1 MEARLADQTQ
11 LLFRDGESVTRR
23 EILNVVHARAESV
36 ADFGAEYFAGFDTF
50 RGLTYTSSMPMIA
63 ALLRDHD
70 FRDFECIFGHGG
82 ILSREAADVLAFQA
96 VVQGDLER
104 QFLRLKGVTDERRRM
119 LYDRIAD
126 GSVRFFVVK
135 DAIAHAKVY
144 LLSHDPPVRDAEGVG
159 GGGVSARAGVASDGV
174 DGNACSI
181 RRRVIVGSANLS
193 ERAFS
198 GRQAETL
205 IVFDNDDLA
214 WGHYLAQ
221 YEAVRD
227 ASTSRVPISPEPAP
241 VEQVRVERTPAL
253 VEAEENPEGTTLY
266 LPSQGLDEAEASYP
280 SVTARMEAIRPAI
293 RRGMAGA
300 PRPDRRGNLKLTPR
314 IVREIVRVV
323 RSRDAEAG
331 PRTYLARTGDTFTLS
346 DAPYP
351 LDADPDAVRADV
363 AAWLAFFDNY
373 EHGFVGD
380 VPRLQRDYFTFMC
393 WFYFAPLMC
402 DLRNAALR
410 RNAFSFDQPM
420 FAVLYGSSNC
430 GKTSLVEALM
440 ASMFG
445 HPRIVDTQDF
455 TPGRLRGLQQS
466 YKRFPVVFDDVT
478 RDRFN
483 RYADE
488 IVKDETI
495 PFAEYPCFALSMN
508 ADARSFKS
516 EIVKRCLMIYT
527 RTALPGDNT
536 AARRQLQRSVAAIR
550 ERMSTSLYREYL
562 RRMQQELDGEEVL
575 LPTDERAAPDDPD
588 ATDALL
594 RSSSV
599 LSALFRENLPPE
611 RELPGWC
618 TTMTLAEYQER
629 AFERPRRI
637 LAGLLSP
644 ERFSPERR
652 PPEQCWTVAGENVL
666 LAVSPIEFGRTRA
679 DIPDWL
685 LDDTG
690 SASGQIALNRKLT
703 EEFLGTAVRR
713 PRRWGWWGR

>member
-1 MEARLADQTQ
+1 MADQPQ
-11 LLFRDGESVTRR
+11 LLFEDAESVTRR
-23 EILNVVHARAESV
+23 KVLNVVHARAESV
-36 ADFGAEYFAGFDTF
+36 ADFGANYFAGFDTF

-82 ILSREAADVLAFQA
+82 ILSRETADVLAFQS
-96 VVQGDLER
+96 VVRSDLER
-104 QFLRLKGVTDERRRM
+104 QILRLKGVTDERRQM

-126 GSVRFFVVK
+126 GSVRFRVVK
-135 DAIAHAKVY
+135 DAIAHAKIY
-144 LLSHDPPVRDAEGVG
+144 LLSGGPPEVDTEASGDSAADA
-159 GGGVSARAGVASDGV
+159 
-174 DGNACSI
+174 
-181 RRRVIVGSANLS
+181 RRRVIAGSANLS

-205 IVFDNDDLA
+205 IVFDQDDLA
-214 WGHYLAQ
+214 WQHYLGQ

-227 ASTSRVPISPEPAP
+227 ASTSRVPVSPDPAP
-241 VEQVRVERTPAL
+241 VEQVHIERTPAL
-253 VEAEENPEGTTLY
+253 VEAEENPEGATLY
-266 LPSQGLDEAEASYP
+266 LPAQGLEEAEASYP
-280 SVTARMEAIRPAI
+280 SVVARMEAIKPAI

-300 PRPDRRGNLKLTPR
+300 SRPDRRGNLRLTPR

-323 RSRDAEAG
+323 RSRDAQAG
-331 PRTYLARTGDTFTLS
+331 PPTYLGRTGDAFTLS

-351 LDADPDAVRADV
+351 LDADPDAVRGDV

-410 RNAFSFDQPM
+410 SNAFSFDQPL

-550 ERMSTSLYREYL
+550 ERMGTSLYREYL
-562 RRMQQELDGEEVL
+562 RRMLAELDGTEAADA
-575 LPTDERAAPDDPD
+575 TDSLAAADDSD
-588 ATDALL
+588 VTDALL
-594 RSSSV
+594 LSSTV
-599 LSALFRENLPPE
+599 LTKLFRENLPAE
-611 RELPGWC
+611 RELPDWC
-618 TTMTLAEYQER
+618 STMTLAEYQQR

-637 LAGLLSP
+637 LAALLSP
-644 ERFSPERR
+644 ERYSPERR
-652 PPEQCWTVAGENVL
+652 PPEQCWTVAGDNVL
-666 LAVSPIEFGRTRA
+666 VAVAPIEFTRTRT

-685 LDDTG
+685 LDDTA

-703 EEFLGTAVRR
+703 GDFLGSPVRR
-713 PRRWGWWGR
+713 PRRWGWWRR

>member
-1 MEARLADQTQ
+1 MADQPQ
-11 LLFRDGESVTRR
+11 LLFQDAESVTRR
-23 EILNVVHARAESV
+23 EVLNVVHARAESV
-36 ADFGAEYFAGFDTF
+36 ADFGAQYFAGFDRF
-50 RGLTYTSSMPMIA
+50 RGLTYTSSIPMIA

-82 ILSREAADVLAFQA
+82 ILSRETADILAFQS
-96 VVQGDLER
+96 VVRGDLER
-104 QFLRLKGVTDERRRM
+104 QFLRLKGVADERRQI
-119 LYDRIAD
+119 LYDRIAA
-126 GSVRFFVVK
+126 GSVRFLVVK
-135 DAIAHAKVY
+135 DAIAHAKIY
-144 LLSHDPPVRDAEGVG
+144 LLSGSGPDEPGDCPVPE
-159 GGGVSARAGVASDGV
+159 
-174 DGNACSI
+174 
-181 RRRVIVGSANLS
+181 RRRVIAGSANLS

-205 IVFDNDDLA
+205 IVFDQDEVA
-214 WGHYLAQ
+214 WDHYGTQ

-227 ASTSRVPISPEPAP
+227 ASTSRVPVSPDPTP
-241 VEQVRVERTPAL
+241 VEQVRIERTPAL
-253 VEAEENPEGTTLY
+253 VEAEENADGTTLY
-266 LPSQGLDEAEASYP
+266 LPAQGAEEAEASFP
-280 SVTARMEAIRPAI
+280 SVVARMEAIKPAI

-300 PRPDRRGNLKLTPR
+300 SRPDRRGNLKLTPR

-323 RSRDAEAG
+323 RSRDAQAG
-331 PRTYLARTGDTFTLS
+331 PPTYLARTGDAFTLS
-346 DAPYP
+346 DAPFP
-351 LDADPDAVRADV
+351 LDADPDAVRGDV
-363 AAWLAFFDNY
+363 AAWLDFFDNY
-373 EHGFVGD
+373 EQGFVGD

-410 RNAFSFDQPM
+410 SNAFSFDQPL
-420 FAVLYGSSNC
+420 FAVLFGSSNC

-495 PFAEYPCFALSMN
+495 PFHEYPCFALSMN

-536 AARRQLQRSVAAIR
+536 AARRRLQRSVAAIR
-550 ERMSTSLYREYL
+550 ERMSTSLYRAYL
-562 RRMQQELDGEEVL
+562 QRMLAELDCQE
-575 LPTDERAAPDDPD
+575 AAPPADDAD
-588 ATDALL
+588 STDALL
-594 RSSSV
+594 LSSSV
-599 LSALFRENLPPE
+599 LCALFRENLPPD
-611 RELPGWC
+611 RQPPAWC
-618 TTMTLAEYQER
+618 DAMTLAEYQQR

-637 LAGLLSP
+637 LAGLLGPDRYSA
-644 ERFSPERR
+644 ERR
-652 PPEQCWTVAGENVL
+652 PKEQCWTISGDNLLVAV
-666 LAVSPIEFGRTRA
+666 APIEFTRTRA

-685 LDDTG
+685 LDDTA
-690 SASGQIALNRKLT
+690 SASGQLALNRRLT
-703 EEFLGTAVRR
+703 EDFLGSPVRR
-713 PRRWGWWGR
+713 PRRWAWWRR

>member
-1 MEARLADQTQ
+1 M
-11 LLFRDGESVTRR
+11 TRR
-23 EILNVVHARAESV
+23 DVLNVVHARADSV
-36 ADFGAEYFAGFDTF
+36 ADFGPGHFAGFDTF
-50 RGLTYTSSMPMIA
+50 RGLTYTSSIPMIA

-70 FRDFECIFGHGG
+70 FADFECIFGHGG
-82 ILSREAADVLAFQA
+82 ILSREAEDILAFQA
-96 VVQGDLER
+96 VVRGDLER
-104 QFLRLKGVTDERRRM
+104 QLLRLDGVTDERRQT
-119 LYDRIAD
+119 LYDRIAA
-126 GSVRFFVVK
+126 GSVRFLVVK
-135 DAIAHAKVY
+135 DAIAHAKIY
-144 LLSHDPPVRDAEGVG
+144 LLS
-159 GGGVSARAGVASDGV
+159 GGVIG
-174 DGNACSI
+174 ACAAPD
-181 RRRVIVGSANLS
+181 RRRVIAGSANLS

-205 IVFDNDDLA
+205 IVFDEDDIA
-214 WGHYLAQ
+214 WDHYSAQ

-227 ASTSRVPISPEPAP
+227 ASTTRVPISSDLTP
-241 VEQVRVERTPAL
+241 VDHVRIERTPAL
-253 VEAEENPEGTTLY
+253 VEAEENPDGTTLY
-266 LPSQGLDEAEASYP
+266 VPGQDAEEAEASFP
-280 SVTARMEAIRPAI
+280 SVVARMEAIKPAI
-293 RRGMAGA
+293 RRGLAGA
-300 PRPDRRGNLKLTPR
+300 SRPDRRGNLRLTPR

-331 PRTYLARTGDTFTLS
+331 PPIYLARNGDAFTLS
-346 DAPYP
+346 DAPFL
-351 LDADPDAVRADV
+351 LDAEPEAVRGDV
-363 AAWLAFFDNY
+363 AAWLSFFDNY

-410 RNAFSFDQPM
+410 SNAFSFDQPL

-430 GKTSLVEALM
+430 GKTSLVETLM

-455 TPGRLRGLQQS
+455 TPGKLRGLQQS
-466 YKRFPVVFDDVT
+466 YRRFPVVFDDVT

-550 ERMSTSLYREYL
+550 ERMTTSLYRAYVKATL
-562 RRMQQELDGEEVL
+562 AELD
-575 LPTDERAAPDDPD
+575 RQD
-588 ATDALL
+588 ATSSGDGADSTDALFL
-594 RSSSV
+594 SSSV
-599 LSALFRENLPPE
+599 LSGLFRESLAPDRQLPD
-611 RELPGWC
+611 WC
-618 TTMTLAEYQER
+618 APMTLAEYQQR
-629 AFERPRRI
+629 AFERPRRM
-637 LAGLLSP
+637 LTGLLSP
-644 ERFSPERR
+644 DRYSSERR
-652 PPEQCWTVAGENVL
+652 PPEQCWTISGENL
-666 LAVSPIEFGRTRA
+666 LVSVSPIEFTRTRA

-685 LDDTG
+685 LDDAA
-690 SASGQIALNRKLT
+690 SASGQIALNRQFT
-703 EEFLGTAVRR
+703 QDFLDRR
-713 PRRWGWWGR
+713 IKRPYRWMWWQR

>member
-1 MEARLADQTQ
+1 MADQPQ
-11 LLFRDGESVTRR
+11 LLFEDAESVTRR
-23 EILNVVHARAESV
+23 EVLNVVHARAESI
-36 ADFGAEYFAGFDTF
+36 ADFGGQYFAGFDTF
-50 RGLTYTSSMPMIA
+50 RGLTYTSSVPMIA

-82 ILSREAADVLAFQA
+82 ILSRETADVLAFQA
-96 VVQGDLER
+96 VVRGDLER
-104 QFLRLKGVTDERRRM
+104 QILRLKGVTDERRQA

-126 GSVRFFVVK
+126 GSVRFLVVK
-135 DAIAHAKVY
+135 DAIAHAKIY
-144 LLSHDPPVRDAEGVG
+144 LLSGGNAKGANALSGSIEGDG
-159 GGGVSARAGVASDGV
+159 QEGASDGSAP
-174 DGNACSI
+174 D
-181 RRRVIVGSANLS
+181 RRRVIAGSANLS

-205 IVFDNDDLA
+205 IVFDDDRVA
-214 WGHYLAQ
+214 WDHYVAQ

-227 ASTSRVPISPEPAP
+227 ASTSRVPISPDPAP
-241 VEQVRVERTPAL
+241 VEQVHIERTPAL
-253 VEAEENPEGTTLY
+253 VEAEENPEGTMLY
-266 LPSQGLDEAEASYP
+266 LPAQGLEEAEASYP
-280 SVTARMEAIRPAI
+280 SVVARMEAVKPAI

-300 PRPDRRGNLKLTPR
+300 SRPDRRGNLRLTPR

-331 PRTYLARTGDTFTLS
+331 PPTYLARTGDAFTLS

-351 LDADPDAVRADV
+351 LEADPDAVRGDV

-410 RNAFSFDQPM
+410 SNAFSFDQPL

-536 AARRQLQRSVAAIR
+536 AARRRLQRSVAAIR
-550 ERMSTSLYREYL
+550 ERMSTSLFREYL
-562 RRMQQELDGEEVL
+562 RRMLAELDDME
-575 LPTDERAAPDDPD
+575 AADATNAIAAADNPDV
-588 ATDALL
+588 TDALL
-594 RSSSV
+594 LSSSV
-599 LSALFRENLPPE
+599 LSRLFCENLPPE
-611 RELPGWC
+611 RELPHWC
-618 TTMTLAEYQER
+618 TTMTLAEYQQR

-637 LAGLLSP
+637 LAALLSP
-644 ERFSPERR
+644 ERYSSERR
-652 PPEQCWTVAGENVL
+652 PPEQCWTVVGDNL
-666 LAVSPIEFGRTRA
+666 LVAVAPIEFTRTRA

-685 LDDTG
+685 LDDTA

-703 EEFLGTAVRR
+703 EDFLGSPLRR
-713 PRRWGWWGR
+713 SRRWGWWRR

>member
-1 MEARLADQTQ
+1 MADQPQ
-11 LLFRDGESVTRR
+11 LLFEDAESVTRR
-23 EILNVVHARAESV
+23 KVLNVVHARAESV
-36 ADFGAEYFAGFDTF
+36 ADFGADYFAGFDAF

-82 ILSREAADVLAFQA
+82 ILSRETADVLAFQA
-96 VVQGDLER
+96 VVRGDLER
-104 QFLRLKGVTDERRRM
+104 RILRLKGVTDERRQA

-126 GSVRFFVVK
+126 GSVRFRVVK
-135 DAIAHAKVY
+135 DAIAHAKIY
-144 LLSHDPPVRDAEGVG
+144 LLSG
-159 GGGVSARAGVASDGV
+159 GPAGVDTEDSGSSA
-174 DGNACSI
+174 ATA
-181 RRRVIVGSANLS
+181 RRRVIAGSANLS

-205 IVFDNDDLA
+205 IVFDQDNLA
-214 WGHYLAQ
+214 WDHYVAQ

-227 ASTSRVPISPEPAP
+227 ASTSRVPISPDPAP
-241 VEQVRVERTPAL
+241 AEQVHVERTPAL
-253 VEAEENPEGTTLY
+253 VEAGEKPEGTTLY
-266 LPSQGLDEAEASYP
+266 LPAQGLEEAEASYP
-280 SVTARMEAIRPAI
+280 SVVARMEAIKPAI

-300 PRPDRRGNLKLTPR
+300 SRPDRRGNLRLTPR

-331 PRTYLARTGDTFTLS
+331 PPTYLARTGDAFTLS

-351 LDADPDAVRADV
+351 LEADPKAVRGDV

-410 RNAFSFDQPM
+410 SNAFSFDQPL

-536 AARRQLQRSVAAIR
+536 AARRRLQRSVATIR
-550 ERMSTSLYREYL
+550 ERMGTSLYREYL
-562 RRMQQELDGEEVL
+562 GRMLTELDAGEAVDATESL
-575 LPTDERAAPDDPD
+575 AAADDPD

-594 RSSSV
+594 LSSSV
-599 LSALFRENLPPE
+599 LSALFRENLPPD

-618 TTMTLAEYQER
+618 TTMTLAEYQQR
-629 AFERPRRI
+629 AFERPRRL
-637 LAGLLSP
+637 LAALLSP
-644 ERFSPERR
+644 ERYSPERR

-666 LAVSPIEFGRTRA
+666 VAVAPIEFSRTRA

-685 LDDTG
+685 LDDTA
-690 SASGQIALNRKLT
+690 SASGQVALNRKLT
-703 EEFLGTAVRR
+703 EDFLGIPVRR
-713 PRRWGWWGR
+713 PRRWRWWRR

>member
-1 MEARLADQTQ
+1 MADQPQ
-11 LLFRDGESVTRR
+11 LLFEDAESVTRR
-23 EILNVVHARAESV
+23 EVLNVVHARAESI
-36 ADFGAEYFAGFDTF
+36 ADFGGQYFAGFDTF
-50 RGLTYTSSMPMIA
+50 RGLTYTSSVPMIA

-82 ILSREAADVLAFQA
+82 ILSRETADVLAFQA
-96 VVQGDLER
+96 VVRGDLER
-104 QFLRLKGVTDERRRM
+104 QILRLKGVTDERRQA

-126 GSVRFFVVK
+126 GSVRFLVVK
-135 DAIAHAKVY
+135 DAIAHAKIY
-144 LLSHDPPVRDAEGVG
+144 LLSGGNAKGANAPSGSIEGDG
-159 GGGVSARAGVASDGV
+159 QEEASDGSAP
-174 DGNACSI
+174 D
-181 RRRVIVGSANLS
+181 RRRVIAGSANLS

-205 IVFDNDDLA
+205 IVFDDDRVA
-214 WGHYLAQ
+214 WDHYVAQ

-227 ASTSRVPISPEPAP
+227 ASTSRVPISPDPAP
-241 VEQVRVERTPAL
+241 VEQVHIERTPAL

-266 LPSQGLDEAEASYP
+266 LPAQGLEEAEASYP
-280 SVTARMEAIRPAI
+280 SVVARMEAVKPAI

-300 PRPDRRGNLKLTPR
+300 SRPDRRGNLRLTPR

-331 PRTYLARTGDTFTLS
+331 PPTYLARTGDAFTLS

-351 LDADPDAVRADV
+351 LEADPDAVRGDV

-410 RNAFSFDQPM
+410 SNAFSFDQPL

-536 AARRQLQRSVAAIR
+536 AARRRLQRSVAAIR
-550 ERMSTSLYREYL
+550 ERMSTSLFREYL
-562 RRMQQELDGEEVL
+562 RRMLAELDDME
-575 LPTDERAAPDDPD
+575 AADATNAIAAADDPD
-588 ATDALL
+588 VTDALL
-594 RSSSV
+594 LSSSV
-599 LSALFRENLPPE
+599 LSGLFCENLPPE
-611 RELPGWC
+611 RELPHWC
-618 TTMTLAEYQER
+618 TTMTLAEYQQR

-637 LAGLLSP
+637 LAALLSP
-644 ERFSPERR
+644 ERYSSERR
-652 PPEQCWTVAGENVL
+652 PPEQCWTVVGDNL
-666 LAVSPIEFGRTRA
+666 LVAVAPIEFTRTRA

-685 LDDTG
+685 LDDTA

-703 EEFLGTAVRR
+703 EDFLGSPLRR
-713 PRRWGWWGR
+713 SRRWGWWRR

>member
-1 MEARLADQTQ
+1 
-11 LLFRDGESVTRR
+11 
-23 EILNVVHARAESV
+23 
-36 ADFGAEYFAGFDTF
+36 
-50 RGLTYTSSMPMIA
+50 
-63 ALLRDHD
+63 
-70 FRDFECIFGHGG
+70 
-82 ILSREAADVLAFQA
+82 
-96 VVQGDLER
+96 
-104 QFLRLKGVTDERRRM
+104 
-119 LYDRIAD
+119 
-126 GSVRFFVVK
+126 
-135 DAIAHAKVY
+135 
-144 LLSHDPPVRDAEGVG
+144 
-159 GGGVSARAGVASDGV
+159 
-174 DGNACSI
+174 
-181 RRRVIVGSANLS
+181 
-193 ERAFS
+193 
-198 GRQAETL
+198 
-205 IVFDNDDLA
+205 
-214 WGHYLAQ
+214 
-221 YEAVRD
+221 
-227 ASTSRVPISPEPAP
+227 
-241 VEQVRVERTPAL
+241 
-253 VEAEENPEGTTLY
+253 
-266 LPSQGLDEAEASYP
+266 
-280 SVTARMEAIRPAI
+280 MEAIKPAI

-300 PRPDRRGNLKLTPR
+300 SRPDRRGNLRLTPR

-331 PRTYLARTGDTFTLS
+331 PPTYLARTGDAFTLS

-351 LDADPDAVRADV
+351 LEADPKAVRGDV

-410 RNAFSFDQPM
+410 SNAFSFDQPL

-536 AARRQLQRSVAAIR
+536 AARRRLQRSVAAIR
-550 ERMSTSLYREYL
+550 ERMGTSLYREYL
-562 RRMQQELDGEEVL
+562 GRMLTELDAREAVDATESL
-575 LPTDERAAPDDPD
+575 AAADDPD

-594 RSSSV
+594 LSSSV
-599 LSALFRENLPPE
+599 LSALFRENLPPD
-611 RELPGWC
+611 RELPDWC
-618 TTMTLAEYQER
+618 ATMTLAEYQQR
-629 AFERPRRI
+629 AFERPRRL
-637 LAGLLSP
+637 LAALLSP
-644 ERFSPERR
+644 ERYSPERR

-666 LAVSPIEFGRTRA
+666 VAVAPIEFSRTRA

-685 LDDTG
+685 LDDTA

-703 EEFLGTAVRR
+703 GGLPGKPRPPAAALGVVATVASLNVNCQNAV
-713 PRRWGWWGR
+713 PRDLR